1 MKEGKT
7 SNRGLAIILSPT
19 IAIFIYSLTY
29 ILLPDKRIDLIF
41 FIFLI
46 LCIFAIFVQYLI
58 EIILFFISKLTKIT
72 LKIYLTLGYVICVF
86 IGIWNYFDS
95 FISNEYDKLT
105 DCVKVFFMFFIYVII
120 NSITYNYLY
129 FSKLENETSFPVIPT
144 KEGTKLYVVNF

>member
-95 FISNEYDKLT
+95 FVSNEYDKLT

-144 KEGTKLYVVNF
+144 KEGTGLITNT

>member
-72 LKIYLTLGYVICVF
+72 LKIYLKI
-86 IGIWNYFDS
+86 
-95 FISNEYDKLT
+95 
-105 DCVKVFFMFFIYVII
+105 
-120 NSITYNYLY
+120 
-129 FSKLENETSFPVIPT
+129 LE
-144 KEGTKLYVVNF
+144 K

>member
-95 FISNEYDKLT
+95 FVSNEYDKLT

-144 KEGTKLYVVNF
+144 KEGTELEIDDI

>member
-46 LCIFAIFVQYLI
+46 LK
-58 EIILFFISKLTKIT
+58 LFKL
-72 LKIYLTLGYVICVF
+72 LK
-86 IGIWNYFDS
+86 
-95 FISNEYDKLT
+95 
-105 DCVKVFFMFFIYVII
+105 
-120 NSITYNYLY
+120 SIP
-129 FSKLENETSFPVIPT
+129 K
-144 KEGTKLYVVNF
+144 